1 MTSFSLSHLPEEIL
15 ISIFQFSCS
24 KPQDID
30 VLRSVCNTIRTIVN
44 KNEKLLW
51 QYIPLTTV
59 SLSYG
64 VVLLKHFD
72 NIQAFSSKRYENIKY
87 WHKNYNN
94 LIPNSPIE
102 SKSQL
107 QHIQKYVNKK
117 KKSIKWKNALLLS
130 LRKNFKDIETAT
142 LILIFL
148 FFSLFMFVKTLFMM
162 GFIDP
167 IHINKVFWPAHLAY
181 VCIGVIPVTQLFELF
196 MMKRK
201 HRKYTNVLFIL
212 IIWTASWAYWTLIF
226 TKIILYILQQEYY
239 SWLTVLSPLYMI
251 PLTGS
256 FFGFISIAVEFN
268 PLRIRIENLFNHQNE
283 KELVLKSIVPASAI
297 TFLWAALWLDGYV
310 SHHKGWIFIIPILEK
325 IAGIY
330 VIYKNRDESSYNWII
345 WIALFASLV
354 WMEIF
359 VSIGYA
365 GIGFFVLDITLC
377 TVLAYLIMKAR
388 QLYFS

>member
-148 FFSLFMFVKTLFMM
+148 
-162 GFIDP
+162 
-167 IHINKVFWPAHLAY
+167 
-181 VCIGVIPVTQLFELF
+181 
-196 MMKRK
+196 
-201 HRKYTNVLFIL
+201 
-212 IIWTASWAYWTLIF
+212 
-226 TKIILYILQQEYY
+226 
-239 SWLTVLSPLYMI
+239 
-251 PLTGS
+251 
-256 FFGFISIAVEFN
+256 
-268 PLRIRIENLFNHQNE
+268 
-283 KELVLKSIVPASAI
+283 
-297 TFLWAALWLDGYV
+297 
-310 SHHKGWIFIIPILEK
+310 
-325 IAGIY
+325 
-330 VIYKNRDESSYNWII
+330 
-345 WIALFASLV
+345 
-354 WMEIF
+354 
-359 VSIGYA
+359 
-365 GIGFFVLDITLC
+365 
-377 TVLAYLIMKAR
+377 
-388 QLYFS
+388 